1 MPQKHQVTMLMDL
14 PVVPSP
20 SPSLQSI
27 KSPDIRF
34 RPYDITKP
42 NKSQTPTPT
51 EAHRGTLSVSYSYF
65 SLMNNDF
72 IILIYFIY
80 RLVLI
85 FLVMVDLCVL

>member
-1 MPQKHQVTMLMDL
+1 MLMDL

-42 NKSQTPTPT
+42 NKSQTPTPS
-51 EAHRGTLSVSYSYF
+51 EAHRSTHAVSNLYF
-65 SLMNNDF
+65 SLSTSLRLSFINYNNNTF
-72 IILIYFIY
+72 FNSIY

-85 FLVMVDLCVL
+85 YLVMEDQFVS

>member
-1 MPQKHQVTMLMDL
+1 MLMDL

-51 EAHRGTLSVSYSYF
+51 EAHRSTVSVSSLYF
-65 SLMNNDF
+65 SLINKDNDTNLF
-72 IILIYFIY
+72 YL
-80 RLVLI
+80 
-85 FLVMVDLCVL
+85 

>member
-1 MPQKHQVTMLMDL
+1 MDL

-42 NKSQTPTPT
+42 NKSQTPTPS
-51 EAHRGTLSVSYSYF
+51 EAHRSTHAVSHLYFLLSI
-65 SLMNNDF
+65 SLRLSF
-72 IILIYFIY
+72 INFKTFLNSIY
-80 RLVLI
+80 RLVLMY
-85 FLVMVDLCVL
+85 LVMGDQFVS

>member
-1 MPQKHQVTMLMDL
+1 MLVDL

-42 NKSQTPTPT
+42 NKSQTPTPS
-51 EAHRGTLSVSYSYF
+51 EAHRNAVSIKYF
-65 SLMNNDF
+65 SLF
-72 IILIYFIY
+72 I
-80 RLVLI
+80 
-85 FLVMVDLCVL
+85 

>member
-1 MPQKHQVTMLMDL
+1 MLMDL

-42 NKSQTPTPT
+42 NKSQTSTPS
-51 EAHRGTLSVSYSYF
+51 EAHRSALNV
-65 SLMNNDF
+65 NNLK
-72 IILIYFIY
+72 IKLLIY
-80 RLVLI
+80 
-85 FLVMVDLCVL
+85 

>member
-1 MPQKHQVTMLMDL
+1 MLMDL

-42 NKSQTPTPT
+42 NKSQTPTPS
-51 EAHRGTLSVSYSYF
+51 EAHRSTLAVSSLKF
-65 SLMNNDF
+65 SLIYK
-72 IILIYFIY
+72 IITLIQMLIIC
-80 RLVLI
+80 RLILMY
-85 FLVMVDLCVL
+85 LVMEDLYVS

>member
-1 MPQKHQVTMLMDL
+1 MLMDL

-42 NKSQTPTPT
+42 NKSQTTTPS
-51 EAHRGTLSVSYSYF
+51 EAHRSALTVSSF
-65 SLMNNDF
+65 
-72 IILIYFIY
+72 
-80 RLVLI
+80 
-85 FLVMVDLCVL
+85 

>member
-1 MPQKHQVTMLMDL
+1 MDL

-42 NKSQTPTPT
+42 NKSQTPTPS
-51 EAHRGTLSVSYSYF
+51 EAHRSTHVVSSLYF
-65 SLMNNDF
+65 SLSTSLRLSFINYDNNTF
-72 IILIYFIY
+72 LNSIY
-80 RLVLI
+80 RLILMY
-85 FLVMVDLCVL
+85 LVMEDQFVS

>member
-1 MPQKHQVTMLMDL
+1 MLMDL

-42 NKSQTPTPT
+42 NKSQTPTPS
-51 EAHRGTLSVSYSYF
+51 EAHRSALTVSSFLF
-65 SLMNNDF
+65 SLLAYKCIT
-72 IILIYFIY
+72 IIIITIPILLIY
-80 RLVLI
+80 RLVLMY
-85 FLVMVDLCVL
+85 LVMEVQFVS

>member
-1 MPQKHQVTMLMDL
+1 MLMDL

-42 NKSQTPTPT
+42 NKTQIPTPS
-51 EAHRGTLSVSYSYF
+51 EAHRSTLGVSSLQFHYLLTRIHYF
-65 SLMNNDF
+65 SLKFNDN
-72 IILIYFIY
+72 
-80 RLVLI
+80 
-85 FLVMVDLCVL
+85 